1 MDSEK
6 IIGCICGIVGL
17 FGIGYAIGASSK
29 LKSVSDAV
37 NKSVDSIIA
46 DGKVDIPKEM
56 INETIQNNVKEM
68 VETTARW
75 KVNDACNKAVREV
88 ETSLFNKISES
99 AENAVKQAYKSMEI
113 DAKEK
118 IAKELRNI
126 DVSDLKNE
134 VREEATQLVKDKL
147 SSQMDDILDTYNA
160 NLMNVQNI
168 YTDTGNVLKYMCRWK
183 NKNGVQDLEKA
194 RWYLEHL
201 IDHVKLLE
209 EENK

>member
-68 VETTARW
+68 VETAARW

-88 ETSLFNKISES
+88 ETSLFNKISEL

-134 VREEATQLVKDKL
+134 VKEEAAQLVKDKL

-168 YTDTGNVLKYMCRWK
+168 YSSIAKSMS
-183 NKNGVQDLEKA
+183 A
-194 RWYLEHL
+194 RA
-201 IDHVKLLE
+201 
-209 EENK
+209 

>member
-88 ETSLFNKISES
+88 ETSLFNRISES

-134 VREEATQLVKDKL
+134 VKEEAAQLVKDKL
-147 SSQMDDILDTYNA
+147 SSQMDDILDAYNA

-168 YTDTGNVLKYMCRWK
+168 YSSIAKSIS
-183 NKNGVQDLEKA
+183 A
-194 RWYLEHL
+194 RA
-201 IDHVKLLE
+201 
-209 EENK
+209 

>member
-56 INETIQNNVKEM
+56 INETIQNNEKEM
-68 VETTARW
+68 VETAARW

-134 VREEATQLVKDKL
+134 VKEEAAQLVKDKL

-168 YTDTGNVLKYMCRWK
+168 YSSIAKSMS
-183 NKNGVQDLEKA
+183 A
-194 RWYLEHL
+194 RA
-201 IDHVKLLE
+201 
-209 EENK
+209 

>member
-6 IIGCICGIVGL
+6 IIGCICGIIGL

-88 ETSLFNKISES
+88 ETSLFNRISES

-134 VREEATQLVKDKL
+134 VKEEAAQLVKDKL

-168 YTDTGNVLKYMCRWK
+168 YSSIAKSMSVR
-183 NKNGVQDLEKA
+183 A
-194 RWYLEHL
+194 
-201 IDHVKLLE
+201 
-209 EENK
+209 

>member
-168 YTDTGNVLKYMCRWK
+168 YSSIAKSMS
-183 NKNGVQDLEKA
+183 A
-194 RWYLEHL
+194 RA
-201 IDHVKLLE
+201 
-209 EENK
+209 

>member
-68 VETTARW
+68 VETAARW
-75 KVNDACNKAVREV
+75 KVNDAYNKAVREV

-134 VREEATQLVKDKL
+134 VKEEAAQLVKDKL

-160 NLMNVQNI
+160 NLMNVQNMYSSI
-168 YTDTGNVLKYMCRWK
+168 AKSMS
-183 NKNGVQDLEKA
+183 A
-194 RWYLEHL
+194 RA
-201 IDHVKLLE
+201 
-209 EENK
+209 

>member
-68 VETTARW
+68 VETAARW

-118 IAKELRNI
+118 IAKGLRNI

-134 VREEATQLVKDKL
+134 VKEEAAQLVKDKL

-168 YTDTGNVLKYMCRWK
+168 YSSIAKSMS
-183 NKNGVQDLEKA
+183 A
-194 RWYLEHL
+194 RA
-201 IDHVKLLE
+201 
-209 EENK
+209 

>member
-29 LKSVSDAV
+29 LKSVSEAV

-56 INETIQNNVKEM
+56 INDTIENNVKEM

-88 ETSLFNKISES
+88 EISLYNKISES
-99 AENAVKQAYKSMEI
+99 AENAVKQAYKTMEI

-126 DVSDLKNE
+126 DVSDLKKE
-134 VREEATQLVKDKL
+134 VKEEAAQLVKDKL

-168 YTDTGNVLKYMCRWK
+168 YSSIAKSMS
-183 NKNGVQDLEKA
+183 A
-194 RWYLEHL
+194 RA
-201 IDHVKLLE
+201 
-209 EENK
+209 

>member
-68 VETTARW
+68 VETAARW

-134 VREEATQLVKDKL
+134 VKEEAAQLVKDKL

-168 YTDTGNVLKYMCRWK
+168 YSSIAKSMS
-183 NKNGVQDLEKA
+183 A
-194 RWYLEHL
+194 RA
-201 IDHVKLLE
+201 
-209 EENK
+209 

>member
-29 LKSVSDAV
+29 LKSVSEAV

-56 INETIQNNVKEM
+56 INETIQNSVKEM

-88 ETSLFNKISES
+88 EISLYNKISES
-99 AENAVKQAYKSMEI
+99 AENAVKQTYKTMEI

-134 VREEATQLVKDKL
+134 VKEEAAQLVKDKL

-168 YTDTGNVLKYMCRWK
+168 YSSIAKSMS
-183 NKNGVQDLEKA
+183 A
-194 RWYLEHL
+194 RA
-201 IDHVKLLE
+201 
-209 EENK
+209 

>member
-118 IAKELRNI
+118 IAKVLRNI

-134 VREEATQLVKDKL
+134 VKEEAAQLVKDKL

-168 YTDTGNVLKYMCRWK
+168 YSSIAKSMS
-183 NKNGVQDLEKA
+183 A
-194 RWYLEHL
+194 RA
-201 IDHVKLLE
+201 
-209 EENK
+209 

>member
-37 NKSVDSIIA
+37 NKSVYSIIA

-168 YTDTGNVLKYMCRWK
+168 YSSIAKSMS
-183 NKNGVQDLEKA
+183 A
-194 RWYLEHL
+194 RA
-201 IDHVKLLE
+201 
-209 EENK
+209 

>member
-134 VREEATQLVKDKL
+134 VKEEAAQLIKDKL

-168 YTDTGNVLKYMCRWK
+168 YSSIAKSMS
-183 NKNGVQDLEKA
+183 A
-194 RWYLEHL
+194 RA
-201 IDHVKLLE
+201 
-209 EENK
+209 

>member
-46 DGKVDIPKEM
+46 DGKVDITKEM

-168 YTDTGNVLKYMCRWK
+168 YSSIAKSMS
-183 NKNGVQDLEKA
+183 A
-194 RWYLEHL
+194 RA
-201 IDHVKLLE
+201 
-209 EENK
+209 

>member
-134 VREEATQLVKDKL
+134 VKEEAAQLVKDKL
-147 SSQMDDILDTYNA
+147 SSQMDDILDTYNE

-168 YTDTGNVLKYMCRWK
+168 YSSIAKSMS
-183 NKNGVQDLEKA
+183 A
-194 RWYLEHL
+194 RA
-201 IDHVKLLE
+201 
-209 EENK
+209 

>member
-134 VREEATQLVKDKL
+134 VKEEAAQLVKDKL
-147 SSQMDDILDTYNA
+147 SSQMDDILDTHNA

-168 YTDTGNVLKYMCRWK
+168 YSSIAKSMS
-183 NKNGVQDLEKA
+183 A
-194 RWYLEHL
+194 RA
-201 IDHVKLLE
+201 
-209 EENK
+209 

>member
-134 VREEATQLVKDKL
+134 VKEEAAQLVKDKL

-168 YTDTGNVLKYMCRWK
+168 YSSIAKSMG
-183 NKNGVQDLEKA
+183 A
-194 RWYLEHL
+194 RA
-201 IDHVKLLE
+201 
-209 EENK
+209 

>member
-1 MDSEK
+1 MDLEK

-88 ETSLFNKISES
+88 ETSLFNRISES

-134 VREEATQLVKDKL
+134 VKEEAAQLVKDKL
-147 SSQMDDILDTYNA
+147 SSQMDDILDAYNA

-168 YTDTGNVLKYMCRWK
+168 YSSIAKSMS
-183 NKNGVQDLEKA
+183 A
-194 RWYLEHL
+194 RA
-201 IDHVKLLE
+201 
-209 EENK
+209 

>member
-6 IIGCICGIVGL
+6 IIGCICGMVGL

-134 VREEATQLVKDKL
+134 VKEEAAQLVKDKL

-168 YTDTGNVLKYMCRWK
+168 YSPIAKSMS
-183 NKNGVQDLEKA
+183 A
-194 RWYLEHL
+194 RA
-201 IDHVKLLE
+201 
-209 EENK
+209 

>member
-1 MDSEK
+1 MQLEQ
-6 IIGCICGIVGL
+6 V
-17 FGIGYAIGASSK
+17 
-29 LKSVSDAV
+29 VSDAV

-134 VREEATQLVKDKL
+134 VKEEAAQLVKDKL

-168 YTDTGNVLKYMCRWK
+168 YSSIAKSMS
-183 NKNGVQDLEKA
+183 A
-194 RWYLEHL
+194 RA
-201 IDHVKLLE
+201 
-209 EENK
+209 

>member
-99 AENAVKQAYKSMEI
+99 AENAVKQAYKYMEI

-134 VREEATQLVKDKL
+134 VKEEAAQLVKDKL

-168 YTDTGNVLKYMCRWK
+168 YSSIAKSMS
-183 NKNGVQDLEKA
+183 A
-194 RWYLEHL
+194 RA
-201 IDHVKLLE
+201 
-209 EENK
+209 

>member
-29 LKSVSDAV
+29 LESVSDAV

-134 VREEATQLVKDKL
+134 VKEEAAQLVKDKL

-168 YTDTGNVLKYMCRWK
+168 YSSIAKSMS
-183 NKNGVQDLEKA
+183 A
-194 RWYLEHL
+194 RA
-201 IDHVKLLE
+201 
-209 EENK
+209 

>member
-29 LKSVSDAV
+29 LKSVSEAV

-56 INETIQNNVKEM
+56 INDTIQNNVKEM

-88 ETSLFNKISES
+88 EISLYNKISES
-99 AENAVKQAYKSMEI
+99 AENAVKQAYKTMEI

-126 DVSDLKNE
+126 DVSDLKKE
-134 VREEATQLVKDKL
+134 VKEEAAQLVKDKL

-168 YTDTGNVLKYMCRWK
+168 YSSIAKSMSATV
-183 NKNGVQDLEKA
+183 
-194 RWYLEHL
+194 
-201 IDHVKLLE
+201 
-209 EENK
+209 

>member
-1 MDSEK
+1 MYSEK

-134 VREEATQLVKDKL
+134 VKEEAAQLVKDKL
-147 SSQMDDILDTYNA
+147 SSQMDEILDTYNA
-160 NLMNVQNI
+160 YLLNVQNI
-168 YTDTGNVLKYMCRWK
+168 YSSIAKSMS
-183 NKNGVQDLEKA
+183 A
-194 RWYLEHL
+194 RA
-201 IDHVKLLE
+201 
-209 EENK
+209 

>member
-29 LKSVSDAV
+29 LKSVSDSV

-134 VREEATQLVKDKL
+134 VKEEAAQLVKDKL

-168 YTDTGNVLKYMCRWK
+168 YSSIAKSMS
-183 NKNGVQDLEKA
+183 A
-194 RWYLEHL
+194 RA
-201 IDHVKLLE
+201 
-209 EENK
+209 

>member
-1 MDSEK
+1 MDSGK

-134 VREEATQLVKDKL
+134 VKEEAVQLVKDKL

-168 YTDTGNVLKYMCRWK
+168 YSSIAKSMS
-183 NKNGVQDLEKA
+183 A
-194 RWYLEHL
+194 RA
-201 IDHVKLLE
+201 
-209 EENK
+209 

>member
-1 MDSEK
+1 MDSKK

-134 VREEATQLVKDKL
+134 VKEEAAQLVKDKL

-168 YTDTGNVLKYMCRWK
+168 YSSIAKSMS
-183 NKNGVQDLEKA
+183 A
-194 RWYLEHL
+194 RA
-201 IDHVKLLE
+201 
-209 EENK
+209 

>member
-68 VETTARW
+68 VETAARW

-99 AENAVKQAYKSMEI
+99 AENAVKQAYKSMKI

-134 VREEATQLVKDKL
+134 VKEEAAQLVKDKL

-168 YTDTGNVLKYMCRWK
+168 YSSIAKSMS
-183 NKNGVQDLEKA
+183 A
-194 RWYLEHL
+194 R
-201 IDHVKLLE
+201 V
-209 EENK
+209 

>member
-1 MDSEK
+1 MNSEK

-134 VREEATQLVKDKL
+134 VKEEAAQLVKDKL

-168 YTDTGNVLKYMCRWK
+168 YSSIAKSMS
-183 NKNGVQDLEKA
+183 A
-194 RWYLEHL
+194 RA
-201 IDHVKLLE
+201 
-209 EENK
+209 

>member
-29 LKSVSDAV
+29 LKSVSEAV

-56 INETIQNNVKEM
+56 INETIQNSVKEM

-88 ETSLFNKISES
+88 EISLYNKISES
-99 AENAVKQAYKSMEI
+99 AENAVKQTYKTMEI

-126 DVSDLKNE
+126 DVSDLKND
-134 VREEATQLVKDKL
+134 VKEEAAQLVKDKL

-168 YTDTGNVLKYMCRWK
+168 YSSIAKSMS
-183 NKNGVQDLEKA
+183 A
-194 RWYLEHL
+194 RA
-201 IDHVKLLE
+201 
-209 EENK
+209 

>member
-1 MDSEK
+1 MNSEK

-68 VETTARW
+68 VETAARW

-134 VREEATQLVKDKL
+134 VKEEAAQLVKDKL

-168 YTDTGNVLKYMCRWK
+168 YSSIAKSMS
-183 NKNGVQDLEKA
+183 A
-194 RWYLEHL
+194 RA
-201 IDHVKLLE
+201 
-209 EENK
+209 

>member
-68 VETTARW
+68 VETAARW

-88 ETSLFNKISES
+88 ETSLFNKIFES

-134 VREEATQLVKDKL
+134 VKEEAAQLVKDKL

-168 YTDTGNVLKYMCRWK
+168 YSSIAKSMS
-183 NKNGVQDLEKA
+183 A
-194 RWYLEHL
+194 RA
-201 IDHVKLLE
+201 
-209 EENK
+209 

>member
-1 MDSEK
+1 MQLEQ
-6 IIGCICGIVGL
+6 V
-17 FGIGYAIGASSK
+17 
-29 LKSVSDAV
+29 V
-37 NKSVDSIIA
+37 
-46 DGKVDIPKEM
+46 IPKEM

-134 VREEATQLVKDKL
+134 VKEEAAQLVKDKL

-168 YTDTGNVLKYMCRWK
+168 YSSIAKSMS
-183 NKNGVQDLEKA
+183 A
-194 RWYLEHL
+194 RA
-201 IDHVKLLE
+201 
-209 EENK
+209 

>member
-1 MDSEK
+1 M
-6 IIGCICGIVGL
+6 VGL

-126 DVSDLKNE
+126 DVFDLKNE
-134 VREEATQLVKDKL
+134 VKEEAAQLVKDKL

-168 YTDTGNVLKYMCRWK
+168 YSSIAKSMS
-183 NKNGVQDLEKA
+183 A
-194 RWYLEHL
+194 RA
-201 IDHVKLLE
+201 
-209 EENK
+209 

>member
-56 INETIQNNVKEM
+56 INKTIQNNVKEM

-134 VREEATQLVKDKL
+134 VKEEAAQLVKDKL

-168 YTDTGNVLKYMCRWK
+168 YSSIAKSMS
-183 NKNGVQDLEKA
+183 A
-194 RWYLEHL
+194 RA
-201 IDHVKLLE
+201 
-209 EENK
+209 

>member
-68 VETTARW
+68 VKTTARW

-134 VREEATQLVKDKL
+134 VKEEAAQLVKDKL

-168 YTDTGNVLKYMCRWK
+168 YSSIAKSMS
-183 NKNGVQDLEKA
+183 A
-194 RWYLEHL
+194 RA
-201 IDHVKLLE
+201 
-209 EENK
+209 

>member
-29 LKSVSDAV
+29 LKSVSEAV

-56 INETIQNNVKEM
+56 INDTIQNNVKEM

-88 ETSLFNKISES
+88 EISLYNKISES
-99 AENAVKQAYKSMEI
+99 AENAVQQAYKTMEI

-126 DVSDLKNE
+126 DVSDLKRE
-134 VREEATQLVKDKL
+134 VKEEAAQLVKDKL

-168 YTDTGNVLKYMCRWK
+168 YSSIAKSMS
-183 NKNGVQDLEKA
+183 A
-194 RWYLEHL
+194 RA
-201 IDHVKLLE
+201 
-209 EENK
+209 

>member
-134 VREEATQLVKDKL
+134 VKEEAAQLVKDKL

-160 NLMNVQNI
+160 TLMNVQNI
-168 YTDTGNVLKYMCRWK
+168 YSSIAKSMS
-183 NKNGVQDLEKA
+183 A
-194 RWYLEHL
+194 RA
-201 IDHVKLLE
+201 
-209 EENK
+209 

>member
-56 INETIQNNVKEM
+56 IDETIQNNVKEM

-134 VREEATQLVKDKL
+134 VKEEAAQLVKDKL

-168 YTDTGNVLKYMCRWK
+168 YSSIAKSMS
-183 NKNGVQDLEKA
+183 A
-194 RWYLEHL
+194 RA
-201 IDHVKLLE
+201 
-209 EENK
+209 